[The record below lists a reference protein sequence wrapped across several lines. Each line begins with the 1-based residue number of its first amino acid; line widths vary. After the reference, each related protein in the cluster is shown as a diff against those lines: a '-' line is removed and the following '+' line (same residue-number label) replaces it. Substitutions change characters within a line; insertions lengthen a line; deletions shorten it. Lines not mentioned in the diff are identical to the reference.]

1 MGEMRDSDWSRPN
14 LLRSDWLPIIVAI
27 CTTFEPFLTDFE
39 EVLRF
44 LHLGG
49 GGVCRKRRPWAI
61 SLIIEDPAVSY
72 TSKVEIP
79 VSSYS

>member
-1 MGEMRDSDWSRPN
+1 MRDSDWSRPN

-44 LHLGG
+44 LHLGEG
-49 GGVCRKRRPWAI
+49 GGGFVEN
-61 SLIIEDPAVSY
+61 EDHGQFHW
-72 TSKVEIP
+72 
-79 VSSYS
+79 